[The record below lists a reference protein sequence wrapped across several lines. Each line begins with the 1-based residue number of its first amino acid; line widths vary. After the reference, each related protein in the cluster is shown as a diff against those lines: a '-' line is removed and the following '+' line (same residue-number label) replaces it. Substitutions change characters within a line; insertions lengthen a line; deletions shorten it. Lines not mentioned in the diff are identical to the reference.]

1 MNPTI
6 IRKTALAVFKDGKM
20 IMARPHKNEE
30 VFLTLGGKIEAGESD
45 TDCLHREVLEE
56 AGSTI
61 KDNSLIFLREFE
73 APAYG
78 KENTLVN
85 IRLYQGELVSSP
97 VPSSE
102 VAELRYFDSTVD
114 KKHLTE
120 ITIEMFAWL
129 KKNDFIR

>member
-1 MNPTI
+1 MNPSI
-6 IRKTALAVFKDGKM
+6 IRKTALAVFRNGKM

-30 VFLTLGGKIEAGESD
+30 VFLTLSGKIEAGESD
-45 TDCLHREVLEE
+45 TDCLHREALEE
-56 AGSTI
+56 AGATI
-61 KDNSLIFLREFE
+61 KEGSFKFLQVFE

-102 VAELRYFDSTVD
+102 IAELRYFDSTVD

-129 KKNDFIR
+129 KKNDLIR